1 MWGHEH
7 WFLHDHPDIVT
18 FGGKAGIS
26 GFYTS
31 LDYKLDSNEFPIEQ
45 NVDLIKVLNFGIIW
59 KTI

>member
-7 WFLHDHPDIVT
+7 WFLHEYPDIVT

-26 GFYTS
+26 GFYS
-31 LDYKLDSNEFPIEQ
+31 NIDYKLDNNEFPVEQ
-45 NVDLIKVLNFGIIW
+45 NIDLIKLVNFGIIW